1 MELRELFEAADTD
14 KGGALEIDE
23 FIEAFGGVLG
33 KDMNQKQ
40 LKQLFMKIDA
50 DSNGSV
56 GKCSYKVSC
65 LFVCRVARVYEL
77 YASGEP
83 NSIIDE
89 TRAL

>member
-56 GKCSYKVSC
+56 GKCFFMCKCV
-65 LFVCRVARVYEL
+65 FRVARIYEL
-77 YASGEP
+77 YALRKLDPFIYEA
-83 NSIIDE
+83 
-89 TRAL
+89 RAL

>member
-23 FIEAFGGVLG
+23 FTEAFGGVLG
-33 KDMNQKQ
+33 KGMNEKQ

-56 GKCSYKVSC
+56 GK
-65 LFVCRVARVYEL
+65 
-77 YASGEP
+77 
-83 NSIIDE
+83 
-89 TRAL
+89 

>member
-56 GKCSYKVSC
+56 GKCSYKISFC
-65 LFVCRVARVYEL
+65 PFRVARIHEL
-77 YASGEP
+77 YAPRKSDF
-83 NSIIDE
+83 IFYE